1 MVIGLIP
8 PAMAVM
14 EGGVEPSEIPLY
26 IEECIFIIITA
37 VMMAAAVKM
46 AERVIEW

>member
-1 MVIGLIP
+1 MVIELIP

-14 EGGVEPSEIPLY
+14 
-26 IEECIFIIITA
+26 
-37 VMMAAAVKM
+37 MAAAMKM

>member
-1 MVIGLIP
+1 MVIELIP

-14 EGGVEPSEIPLY
+14 EGGVEPGEIPLY
-26 IEECIFIIITA
+26 IDKCILIIIK
-37 VMMAAAVKM
+37 AVKM